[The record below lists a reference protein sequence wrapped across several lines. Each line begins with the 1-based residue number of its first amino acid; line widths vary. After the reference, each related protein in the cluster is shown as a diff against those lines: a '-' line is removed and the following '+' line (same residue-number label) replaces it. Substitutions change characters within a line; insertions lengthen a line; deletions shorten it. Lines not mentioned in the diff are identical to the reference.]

1 MRSSRC
7 DAERSPFRFQQ
18 VRQLGDIRCYPS
30 CLIVAEQLAGGSSA
44 GFVLGRIWLVELF
57 NPKTAIGTGS

>member
-30 CLIVAEQLAGGSSA
+30 CLIADEQLAGGSPVGLASG
-44 GFVLGRIWLVELF
+44 GFGL
-57 NPKTAIGTGS
+57 